1 MEKKY
6 NIGLDIGT
14 TSVGWSVTDEN
25 NNLLKYKK
33 KNMWGVR
40 LFEEAQTAQNR
51 RINRSTRRR
60 LQRRRQ
66 RIELLQMLMSG
77 DVEKKDRNFYKRL
90 RESFLY
96 IEDRE
101 DNINKSN
108 LLIGKDYTDKEFY
121 KEYPTI
127 YHLRN
132 KLITNDEKED
142 IRLVYLAIH
151 HIIKYRGNFLYEGQN
166 FDNILG
172 SINSTY
178 EILRNKLVESEE
190 EIELNIDVKDLENI
204 LKNKTLSR
212 KEKLEKLLAIN
223 NNNKK
228 QVKEIL
234 NAILGLKADYKKIF
248 EQKEIDLEK
257 NEYSFSF
264 SEEEVEEKLEK
275 LSEILADEY
284 EIIENLRKL
293 YNWNML
299 NYVLQGNDYISQG
312 KVNLYNKYQKELKE
326 LKEIIKKY
334 DMKFYKTIFKNNDK
348 KDISYYTYVKNKDK
362 SVGNNSTVR
371 AKFYDMITKFI
382 KSHIDDEFMN
392 VEKEYILKE
401 IEKENYLI
409 IQNTKDNAQIPY
421 QLNKIELE
429 LILKNQ
435 SKYYEEIS
443 KNKDKIISLLEFK
456 IPYYVG
462 PLNPKSKF
470 GWIVKKEGMEN
481 EKIYPW
487 RLNEIID
494 EFATA
499 ERFIKRMT
507 NKCTYLTS
515 KDVIPRNSLLFTE
528 YMYYNEINKV
538 KINSKELDKDQIEK
552 LKEEVFLK
560 HKKVSQKR
568 IEDWAQKNLK
578 SVNKIYKVEGLQKY
592 KEAATSFTP
601 FIDFMNI
608 LEIGIDELMNNENRE
623 MVEKIIEWITI
634 FEDKKILRKKIEKEY
649 PILKKDTRKLDKIIN
664 LRYKGWASLS
674 KELINEIYV
683 YDTDGHKRTIL
694 YYLKNGYENNR
705 LNFMQIINNKKL
717 GFKEKIEDENKID
730 KELKINYKSLVQDLQ
745 GSPAIKRGI
754 WQSIKIV
761 EEIIRIKGYHPENI
775 FIEFAREDQESKR
788 TKSRNKIVSDLY
800 NNLDRDE
807 LISKLDIDIKSLKSE
822 LGKDELKDIKKYLYF
837 MQLGRCMY
845 SGERLEIEQLDNY
858 EVDHIIPRS
867 LIKDDSI
874 DNLVLVRTKDN
885 QTRSDQ
891 QMPLAYIKDTKANW
905 KEIQKRWEYFKEKGL
920 ISAKKFNNLN
930 KEFIN
935 KYEVEGFINRQL
947 VETRQ
952 ISKHVANLLTNIYKE
967 KTNIVTVKAGLV
979 SGFRSKYELYK
990 VREINDYHHGHD
1002 AFLVSVIGNYIKRR
1016 FPKLENE
1023 FLYSE
1028 YTKVKLKILE
1038 KDKDKYKYGF
1048 ILNSMNNSYE
1058 ENDTVIWDKDKSISL
1073 IKKQLDYKD
1082 MYITKR
1088 VSEGKGQ
1095 FYNDTIRGK
1104 DDKHKIDVRIPLK
1117 KNLDVSKY
1125 GYYEGEQISYF
1136 SIIEYKQIK
1145 TTRGRDEVKQVKELV
1160 GIPIRI
1166 ASRIKNK
1173 EQLKNYLEKEKRLS
1187 SVNIIKDK
1195 IYKNQLIKNEQGTFY
1210 ITSNTEWNNA
1220 KQLLLPRDTVKIVH
1234 NMQIPKY
1241 MDEITD
1247 ERLVNTY
1254 EVIVKKSLKEYSV
1267 FESIYS
1273 KLEDNK
1279 DEFIKL
1285 KKEDKIK
1292 VLFEI
1297 LKISKANATNGNLKS
1312 IKLPERVG
1320 RLSGKNN
1327 KIDKTIFIFQSVTGM
1342 IQKEVKY

>member
-14 TSVGWSVTDEN
+14 TSVGWSVTDKN
-25 NNLLKYKK
+25 NNLLKHKK

-51 RINRSTRRR
+51 RIHRSTRRR

-66 RIELLQMLMSG
+66 RIELLQKMMAK
-77 DVEKKDRNFYKRL
+77 DIQKKDINFYKRL
-90 RESFLY
+90 KESFLY
-96 IEDRE
+96 LEDRD

-108 LLIGKDYTDKEFY
+108 LLVGKEYTDKEFY
-121 KEYPTI
+121 KDYPTI

-172 SINSTY
+172 SINNTY
-178 EILRNKLVESEE
+178 EILRDKLVELEE
-190 EIELNIDVKDLENI
+190 EIQLNIDVKDLENI

-212 KEKLEKLLAIN
+212 KQKLEKLLDIN
-223 NNNKK
+223 NNKNKK

-234 NAILGLKADYKKIF
+234 NAILGLKVDYKKIF
-248 EQKEIDLEK
+248 EYKEIDLEK

-264 SEEEVEEKLEK
+264 NEDEVEEKLDK
-275 LSEILADEY
+275 LSEVLADEY
-284 EIIENLRKL
+284 EIIENLRAL

-299 NYVLQGNDYISQG
+299 NHVLQGEDCISQG
-312 KVNLYNKYQKELKE
+312 KVHLCNKYKKELKE

-334 DMKFYKTIFKNNDK
+334 DMKFYKDIFKNNNK
-348 KDISYYTYVKNKDK
+348 EDISYHTYVKNKDK
-362 SVGNNSTVR
+362 SAGNNSTVG
-371 AKFYDMITKFI
+371 AKFYGMITKFI
-382 KSHIDDEFMN
+382 NNHMDDEFMKN
-392 VEKEYILKE
+392 EKEYILKE
-401 IEKENYLI
+401 IEKESYLI
-409 IQNTKDNAQIPY
+409 IQNTKDNGQIPY

-435 SKYYEEIS
+435 SKYYDEIN

-462 PLNPKSKF
+462 PLNPKSSF

-487 RLNEIID
+487 RLNEIVD

-499 ERFIKRMT
+499 EKFIKKMT

-515 KDVIPRNSLLFTE
+515 EDVIAKNSLLFTE

-538 KINSKELDKDQIEK
+538 KINDKNLDKYQIENLMK
-552 LKEEVFLK
+552 DVFLK

-568 IEDWAQKNLK
+568 IEDWAKKNLQ
-578 SVNKIYKVEGLQKY
+578 SVDNIYKVEGLQKD

-608 LEIGIDELMNNENRE
+608 LDIGIDELMNSENRE

-649 PILKKDTRKLDKIIN
+649 PKLKNDTKKLDKIVN

-674 KELINEIYV
+674 KKLINEIYV
-683 YDTDGHKRTIL
+683 YDSYSHKRTIL
-694 YYLKNGYENNR
+694 DYLKNGYKKNR
-705 LNFMQIINNKKL
+705 LNFMQIINNKEL
-717 GFKEKIEDENKID
+717 GFKEKIESENKID
-730 KELKINYKSLVQDLQ
+730 KELKINYKDLVQDLQ

-761 EEIIRIKGYHPENI
+761 EEIIKIKGYHPENI
-775 FIEFAREDQESKR
+775 FIEFAREDKESKR
-788 TKSRNKIVSDLY
+788 TKSRNKIVNDLY
-800 NNLDRDE
+800 NNLDE
-807 LISKLDIDIKSLKSE
+807 NEFVSKIDIKNLKSK
-822 LGKDELKDIKKYLYF
+822 LGKDEVKNIKRYLYF
-837 MQLGRCMY
+837 IQLGKCMY
-845 SGERLEIEQLDNY
+845 SGQPIEIEQLDNY
-858 EVDHIIPRS
+858 EVDHIIFRA

-874 DNLVLVRTKDN
+874 DNLVLVRKEDN
-885 QTRSDQ
+885 QRRSNQ

-905 KEIQKRWEYFKEKGL
+905 KEIQRRWEYLKEKGL

-979 SGFRSKYELYK
+979 SDFRSKYELYK

-1002 AFLVSVIGNYIKRR
+1002 AFLTSVVGNYIQRR

-1023 FLYSE
+1023 FVYSE
-1028 YTKVKLKILE
+1028 YNKVKSKALE
-1038 KDKDKYKYGF
+1038 KGKNKYGF
-1048 ILNSMNNSYE
+1048 IINSMNNSYE
-1058 ENDTVIWDKDKSISL
+1058 ENKTVIWDKDKSILL

-1104 DDKHKIDVRIPLK
+1104 YDKHTIDVRIPLK
-1117 KNLDVSKY
+1117 KNLDVLKY

-1136 SIIEYKQIK
+1136 SIIEYKEIK
-1145 TTRGRDEVKQVKELV
+1145 TTRGKEKSKIVKELV

-1166 ASRIKNK
+1166 ASNIKNK

-1210 ITSNTEWNNA
+1210 ITSSTEWNNA
-1220 KQLLLPRDTVKIVH
+1220 KQLLLPIDIVEVVH

-1241 MDEITD
+1241 INEINDEI
-1247 ERLVNTY
+1247 LVNAY
-1254 EVIVKKSLKEYSV
+1254 EAIVKKSLNEYSI
-1267 FESIYS
+1267 FESAYS
-1273 KLEDNK
+1273 KIEDNK
-1279 DEFIKL
+1279 DAFIKL

-1292 VLFEI
+1292 VLLEI
-1297 LKISKANATNGNLKS
+1297 LKITKANAANGNLKL

-1327 KIDKTIFIFQSVTGM
+1327 KIDKTTFIFQSVTGM
-1342 IQKEVKY
+1342 IQKEVNY